1 MGSSQSTKFAKV
13 FYLIVSHYMVMFT
26 MGAMETTTH
35 TWTQG
40 CGLQVDTVSEPLVVS
55 VGNTKK
61 MVRRL
66 CETTPEGVCAS

>member
-1 MGSSQSTKFAKV
+1 
-13 FYLIVSHYMVMFT
+13 MVMFT

-55 VGNTKK
+55 VGNTK
-61 MVRRL
+61 
-66 CETTPEGVCAS
+66 